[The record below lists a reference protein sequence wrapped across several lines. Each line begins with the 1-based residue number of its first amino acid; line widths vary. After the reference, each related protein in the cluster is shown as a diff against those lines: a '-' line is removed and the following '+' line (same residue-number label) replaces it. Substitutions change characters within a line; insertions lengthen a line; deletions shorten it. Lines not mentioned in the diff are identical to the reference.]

1 MYVCEIKGLLRGA
14 REGWDVAPGRRY
26 DGVLHEVRRV
36 AKYWTAGRQMFRR
49 VEEEADAFMRK
60 RHDAEGCIAAK
71 R

>member
-1 MYVCEIKGLLRGA
+1 MCEIKGLLRGA

-49 VEEEADAFMRK
+49 VKEEADAFKWK
-60 RHDAEGCIAAK
+60 RHDAESCRAEE